1 MPWTTERLTL
11 STLADEDAPELFE
24 ALDDPEVG
32 RYIGGPDVTTVEA
45 LRDRIAFITAGPGPG
60 RDDERWLN
68 VAVRAEGRVIGRL
81 EATLH
86 EGWAEVAWVFGPAW
100 WGRGYATEGAA
111 WLLAHLR
118 DDDGITEA
126 WATVDPANG
135 RSVRLIGRLG
145 FREQVPP
152 FRRRPAS
159 YDDGDLVFARD
170 LEPVPGADDAP

>member
-1 MPWTTERLTL
+1 MLWTTERLSL
-11 STLADEDAPELFE
+11 STLADADAPELFE

-32 RYIGGPDVTTVEA
+32 RYIGGPDVTTLDAMHE
-45 LRDRIAFITAGPGPG
+45 RIAFVTAGPRPG
-60 RDDERWLN
+60 GDAERWLN

-86 EGWAEVAWVFGPAW
+86 EGWAEVAWVFGPRW

-111 WLLAHLR
+111 WLLDHLR
-118 DDDGITEA
+118 GEHGIAET

-145 FREQVPP
+145 MREQTPP

-159 YDDGDLVFARD
+159 YDDGDRVFARG
-170 LEPVPGADDAP
+170 LEPMPAADEAP